1 MFNCLAR
8 DSNSSCGD
16 GVAVARG
23 ASGIAVASDPLV
35 EVASLVSSSMVVQP
49 TIASKSSIIAA
60 AKKILL
66 RLKNL
71 VFEIG
76 APGCKWSISGQC

>member
-1 MFNCLAR
+1 M
-8 DSNSSCGD
+8 
-16 GVAVARG
+16 ARG

-49 TIASKSSIIAA
+49 SIASKSSIIAA

-66 RLKNL
+66 RLKDFVVQNWCAWL
-71 VFEIG
+71 
-76 APGCKWSISGQC
+76 

>member
-1 MFNCLAR
+1 M
-8 DSNSSCGD
+8 
-16 GVAVARG
+16 ARG

-49 TIASKSSIIAA
+49 SIASKSSIIAA

-76 APGCKWSISGQC
+76 VPGCKWSISGQC